1 MTWFEFAEQH
11 RIFLELATS
20 AALGIILYAVDTARR
35 VLLGHYN
42 LKTAATRTR
51 QEAYLVEQLCPLLET
66 QKTLSLSDPV
76 HRMALARAVAN
87 HLVKDEEE

>member
-11 RIFLELATS
+11 RIFLELATC
-20 AALGIILYAVDTARR
+20 AVLGIILYAMDTVRR

-51 QEAYLVEQLCPLLET
+51 QEAYLIKQICPLLET
-66 QKTLSLSDPV
+66 QQTLSLSDPV

>member
-11 RIFLELATS
+11 RIFLELATC
-20 AALGIILYAVDTARR
+20 AVLGIILYTVDTVRR

-42 LKTAATRTR
+42 LKTASTRTR
-51 QEAYLVEQLCPLLET
+51 QEAYLVEQIFPLLET
-66 QKTLSLSDPV
+66 QKTLSLSEPV

-87 HLVKDEEE
+87 HLVKDEAE